1 MHGDARAGGTKRRS
15 GSPMIFLNRNVEF
28 RGVLH
33 ILSVAPGTSLQV
45 NFMKSTFQT
54 TGSSRHVRQTIA
66 FATTKP
72 RFGGTRWWFVCP
84 STGKRVGRLHL
95 PPGAT
100 EFLSRRAHGLTYAC
114 QTEDFDA
121 RAVRRSRKLMARLGA
136 DAGPSW
142 PPPLKPKRMRWATY
156 LRYAGQIEACERVA
170 DRRWVKVA
178 GRWMAR
184 GLHDR
189 FGSAVRERQM
199 DSKFVSNIRED
210 SA

>member
-1 MHGDARAGGTKRRS
+1 MISRCQASRGGHLVEQALTLNIDQLIRAGGLRPGWRTSGQLNWTLTSDRS
-15 GSPMIFLNRNVEF
+15 S
-28 RGVLH
+28 
-33 ILSVAPGTSLQV
+33 SV
-45 NFMKSTFQT
+45 NFEAYLAIPAGYLRLDFVVREET

-72 RFGGTRWWFVCP
+72 RFGGTRWWFICP
-84 STGKRVGRLHL
+84 VTGERVGRLHL

-100 EFLSRRAHGLTYAC
+100 HFASRKAHGLIYSC
-114 QTEDFDA
+114 QSEDIYDRAA
-121 RAVRRSRKLMARLGA
+121 RHSRKLVARLGA

-170 DRRWVKVA
+170 DRRWAKVA

-184 GLHDR
+184 GLL
-189 FGSAVRERQM
+189 
-199 DSKFVSNIRED
+199 
-210 SA
+210 

>member
-1 MHGDARAGGTKRRS
+1 MISRRRASRAGQLVEQALTLNIDQLIRAGGLKRGWRTS
-15 GSPMIFLNRNVEF
+15 GQ
-28 RGVLH
+28 
-33 ILSVAPGTSLQV
+33 LSWTSGQASSV
-45 NFMKSTFQT
+45 NFEAYLANWAGHLQLDFVVREDT

-84 STGKRVGRLHL
+84 STGERVGRLHL

-114 QTEDFDA
+114 QTEDFYA
-121 RAVRRSRKLMARLGA
+121 RAARRSRKLMARLGA
-136 DAGPSW
+136 DAGPGW

-178 GRWMAR
+178 RRWMAR
-184 GLHDR
+184 G
-189 FGSAVRERQM
+189 
-199 DSKFVSNIRED
+199 FV
-210 SA
+210 